1 MTSLSLYHMTED
13 YRAALAAL
21 VDADLPAE
29 AVADTLEG
37 LHGELTQKA
46 ANVAAFAMNLEAEAE
61 AMKVAETRIKAR
73 RQALE
78 KRAEQLQD
86 YLLRNMLAA
95 GISEI
100 SALDK
105 SFRVRVMQGRESV
118 VIDDDQA
125 LPADFVRVKT
135 VTEPNKVAIT
145 QAIKDGIDVP
155 GAHLER
161 KPALKID

>member
-1 MTSLSLYHMTED
+1 MTSLSLYHMTEE
-13 YRAALAAL
+13 YRTALAVL
-21 VDADLPAE
+21 GEADMDPQ

-46 ANVAAFAMNLEAEAE
+46 ANVAAYALNLEAEAV
-61 AMKVAETRIKAR
+61 AMKAAEDRIKAR

-78 KRAEQLQD
+78 KRAGQLHD

-105 SFRVRVMQGRESV
+105 SFRMRVMQGREAV
-118 VIDDDQA
+118 VIEDEQA
-125 LPADFVRVKT
+125 LPADFMRVKT
-135 VTEPNKVAIT
+135 TTEPNKVAIT
-145 QAIKDGIDVP
+145 QAIKDGGDVP
-155 GAHLER
+155 GARLER
-161 KPALKID
+161 KPSLKID